1 MQDDIGIL
9 YIVAT
14 PIGNMEDITF
24 RAIRVLKEV
33 DIILCEDTRTTGK
46 LLARYEIKNKLVS
59 YNAHSTKEKEK
70 FIIQSLSSGKN
81 IALVS
86 DAGTPSISDPG
97 VLLVDSVYE
106 YFGDDVRVVPIPGAS
121 ALISAVSVSGIK
133 GSGFNFLGF
142 LPHKKGKETLLKK
155 ITLGEYVYVFY
166 ESSHRILK
174 TLKSLNELLDE
185 KREVVIAREITKK
198 FEEIRRGNINT
209 IYNYFNSNKNS
220 QKGEFVVIVDKK

>member
-1 MQDDIGIL
+1 M
-9 YIVAT
+9 
-14 PIGNMEDITF
+14 
-24 RAIRVLKEV
+24 
-33 DIILCEDTRTTGK
+33 
-46 LLARYEIKNKLVS
+46 
-59 YNAHSTKEKEK
+59 
-70 FIIQSLSSGKN
+70 
-81 IALVS
+81 
-86 DAGTPSISDPG
+86 
-97 VLLVDSVYE
+97 
-106 YFGDDVRVVPIPGAS
+106 
-121 ALISAVSVSGIK
+121 
-133 GSGFNFLGF
+133 GF
-142 LPHKKGKETLLKK
+142 LPHKKVKTLLKK